1 MWGIIHKRTRI
12 SPNKEHTDRAR
23 TDNSTAGGIMN
34 RAVKPKKFKS
44 MDMRFCWLVDR
55 LKQHN

>member
-44 MDMRFCWLVDR
+44 MDMRFWWLVDR
-55 LKQHN
+55 I